1 MGSIPILPPIHKEI
15 KIMSTYT
22 GYTRAR
28 AEANA
33 KYNLKTYQQEMFK
46 LRTDEDSEIVASIE
60 AAKARGISKREWL
73 RELFYGQDA

>member
-1 MGSIPILPPIHKEI
+1 
-15 KIMSTYT
+15 MSTYT

-46 LRTDEDSEIVASIE
+46 LRTDEDAEIVASIE
-60 AAKARGISKREWL
+60 AVKSRGISKREWL
-73 RELFYGQDA
+73 RELFYGQTKL